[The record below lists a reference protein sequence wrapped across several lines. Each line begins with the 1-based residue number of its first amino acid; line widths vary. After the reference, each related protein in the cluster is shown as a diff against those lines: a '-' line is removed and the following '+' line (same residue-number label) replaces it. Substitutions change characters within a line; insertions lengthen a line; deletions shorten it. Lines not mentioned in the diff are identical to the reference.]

1 MKLGAQVYSVRNYI
15 QTPDAYGETMK
26 KLKAAGYDTIQ
37 HAGPDISDPYLLR
50 DLTQEAG
57 LTQICPNFNANAV
70 LETPEKVIECVQV
83 LGCDSIMLPYVGNG
97 PMNTLEGF
105 LKGWNPLMPS
115 LRKLQEAGIRLCYHN
130 HDFDIAPIS
139 NWDGSFLDYL
149 MLYQPD
155 WEFIL
160 DVAWSQYANVDTLD
174 YLEKLGKR
182 LNCVHFKDYT
192 PSINS
197 KHQPVFCACG
207 SGLVELDIY
216 AQKVKE
222 LGIADV
228 IVEQDNA
235 QDYPDPFGQMS
246 DSAACLQQLF

>member
-1 MKLGAQVYSVRNYI
+1 MKLGAQVYSVRNSI
-15 QTPDAYGETMK
+15 QTMEDYGETMK
-26 KLKAAGYDTIQ
+26 KLKAMGYETIQ
-37 HAGPDISDPYLLR
+37 HAGPEIEDPYLLR

-57 LTQICPNFNANAV
+57 LIQVCPNFNADTV
-70 LETPEKVIECVQV
+70 LETPEKVIECVKV

-105 LKGWNPLMPS
+105 LKGWNPLIAP

-160 DVAWSQYANVDTLD
+160 DVAWSQYAGVDTID

-192 PSINS
+192 STINS
-197 KHQPVFCACG
+197 QHHPLFCACG
-207 SGLVELDIY
+207 NGIVKLADY
-216 AQKVKE
+216 AEKVKA

-235 QDYPDPFGQMS
+235 LLYPDPFGQMEQ
-246 DSAACLQQLF
+246 SADYLKSIF